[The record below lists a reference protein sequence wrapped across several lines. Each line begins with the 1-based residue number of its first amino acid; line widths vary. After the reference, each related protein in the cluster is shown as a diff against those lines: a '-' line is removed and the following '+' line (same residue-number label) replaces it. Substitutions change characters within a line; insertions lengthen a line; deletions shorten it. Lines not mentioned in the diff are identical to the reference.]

1 MKKID
6 PIPLIV
12 EPMLPTL
19 VKYPFSNPDWL
30 FEPKWDGFRAICFLE
45 SGSVRF
51 VSRNKKSLTAR
62 FSALQAIAKSI
73 RATTAVLDGELVAVD
88 ETGTPRFN
96 LLRAKESVAGHVVIY
111 YAFDLLYLDGK
122 DLTTEPAIE
131 RKALLKRI
139 LPRRQVARLRYTDHV
154 VGDGKAMFAELSRL
168 KLEGMVAKRCDSE
181 YVGGRTRAWL
191 KVKTAAGK
199 EEMLKRS
206 ETWGH

>member
-1 MKKID
+1 MNQPD
-6 PIPLIV
+6 PMPLIV

-45 SGSVRF
+45 SGSVRL
-51 VSRNKKSLTAR
+51 VSRNKKSLTAK
-62 FSALQAIAKSI
+62 FPALQSIAKSI
-73 RATTAVLDGELVAVD
+73 RATTAVMDGELVAVD

-96 LLRAKESVAGHVVIY
+96 LLRANESATGHVVIY
-111 YAFDLLYLDGK
+111 FAFDLLYIDGK
-122 DLTTEPAIE
+122 DLTQEPVIE

-168 KLEGMVAKRCDSE
+168 KLEGMVAKRCDSV

-191 KVKTAAGK
+191 KVKTSAGK
-199 EEMLKRS
+199 EEMLLRS